1 MKTALDSSV
10 ILDVI
15 TGDERH
21 ADSSEEAIRHAMAH
35 GQILIGETV
44 LAEITPAFQGEAVES
59 FLEDWNI
66 VYCPSEKKAAIHA
79 GKLFSNY
86 LKRGGTKRRVVADFL
101 VGSHALY
108 HADQLLAR
116 DRGYYRD
123 YFKDLKVVTP

>member
-15 TGDERH
+15 SGDDRY
-21 ADSSEEAIRHAMAH
+21 ADSSEDAIRRAMTN

-44 LAEITPAFQGEAVES
+44 LAEITPAFIGESIES

-66 VYCPSEKKAAIHA
+66 VYCPSGKKAAIHA

-86 LKRGGTKRRVVADFL
+86 LKRGGAKRRVVADFM
-101 VGSHALY
+101 VGSHALH

-123 YFKDLKVVTP
+123 YFKELKVVAP